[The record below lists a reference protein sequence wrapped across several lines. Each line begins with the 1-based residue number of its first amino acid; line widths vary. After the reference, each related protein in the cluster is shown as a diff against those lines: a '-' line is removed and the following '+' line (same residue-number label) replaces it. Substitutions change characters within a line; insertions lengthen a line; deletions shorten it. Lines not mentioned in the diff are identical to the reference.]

1 MTLHDDDKT
10 PDDATASQQEVA
22 PEGLTGKQRR
32 FLRGLGHNLSP
43 AIYVGK
49 EGISEAVVAALD
61 EALLT
66 HELVKVKLGQNA
78 VDDRDDAASALAA
91 GTASHIAQVL
101 GNTILV
107 YRRHPE
113 KPRLKLP

>member
-1 MTLHDDDKT
+1 MDDSRDL
-10 PDDATASQQEVA
+10 SQPALE
-22 PEGLTGKQRR
+22 PLTGKQRR
-32 FLRGLGHNLSP
+32 HLRSLGHNLTP

-49 EGISEAVVAALD
+49 EGVSEAVIAALD

-78 VDDRDDAASALAA
+78 VAGRDDAAAALAE
-91 GTASHIAQVL
+91 GTASHVAQLL
-101 GNTILV
+101 GNTILL

>member
-1 MTLHDDDKT
+1 MDERRHDTENDHALAEAEANALE
-10 PDDATASQQEVA
+10 P
-22 PEGLTGKQRR
+22 LTGKQRR

-43 AIYVGK
+43 ALFVGK
-49 EGISEAVVAALD
+49 EGVSEAVVAALD

-78 VDDRDDAASALAA
+78 VEDRNQAASALSAA
-91 GTASHIAQVL
+91 TSSHIAQVL
-101 GNTILV
+101 GNTILI
-107 YRRHPE
+107 YRKHPE

>member
-1 MTLHDDDKT
+1 MDDLRT
-10 PDDATASQQEVA
+10 G
-22 PEGLTGKQRR
+22 PEQDEPRPLEKLTGKQRR
-32 FLRGLGHNLSP
+32 YLRGLGHNLSP
-43 AIYVGK
+43 ALYVGK

-78 VDDRDDAASALAA
+78 VDDRDEAASALAT
-91 GTASHIAQVL
+91 GTSSQIAQVL

-107 YRRHPE
+107 YRKHPE

>member
-1 MTLHDDDKT
+1 MTDETRNDRERAEAAELE
-10 PDDATASQQEVA
+10 P
-22 PEGLTGKQRR
+22 LTGKQRR

-43 AIYVGK
+43 ALYVGK
-49 EGISEAVVAALD
+49 EGISDAVVAALD

-66 HELVKVKLGQNA
+66 HELVKVKLGQN
-78 VDDRDDAASALAA
+78 VVEDRKDAAASLAE
-91 GTASHIAQVL
+91 GTSSHIAQIL

-107 YRRHPE
+107 YRKHPE